1 MINFADK
8 VIAFNKKLRISTP
21 LPPGISS
28 MNPFKNK
35 MAIKASTQF
44 YQKFYSDNNERY
56 FIAGIN
62 PGRFGAG
69 ITGIPFTDTKRLQS
83 HCGISFTAIETHEPS
98 SVFVYEVIDA
108 FGGPE
113 KFYSR
118 FYINSICPLGFTVK
132 TAKGKEINYNYYDNP
147 ELTISVYPFI
157 VSTLRKQIALGL
169 ETSICFCL
177 GTGKNF
183 SFFQALTTKYGF
195 FEKIIPLEH
204 PRYVMQY
211 KSNSKY
217 IFIEKYQNSFKTID
231 CSHKIIYSN
240 NSARHS

>member
-35 MAIKASTQF
+35 KAIKASTQF

-69 ITGIPFTDTKRLQS
+69 VTGIPFTDTKRLQS
-83 HCGISFTAIETHEPS
+83 HCGVSFTAIETHEPS

-113 KFYSR
+113 KFYSK

-183 SFFQALTTKYGF
+183 SFLQALNNKYGF

-211 KSNSKY
+211 KSNSKS
-217 IFIEKYQNSFKTID
+217 IFIEKYQNSFKAI
-231 CSHKIIYSN
+231 
-240 NSARHS
+240 